1 MGFLDN
7 SGDIILDAT
16 LTDVGR
22 SRLSRGDGSFRIVK
36 FALGDDEI
44 NYELYRNSNHSA
56 GAHPS
61 GSAYYDL
68 DILQTPVLEAL
79 TDDVA
84 ALRSRLLRLTR
95 TDFLYLPVLKL
106 NEAKNENKRNAD
118 SDQADGYFAVGV
130 DDNTT
135 RAHDASDD
143 PKGLL
148 ELSPFNGFLDGVDGD
163 GVTIRIDQGL
173 NTSDISPSNTLDAF
187 LKETRYVIQIDNRLG
202 SILPPSSTATATATP
217 AAFNFL
223 DDDNIAHYTFTLGTD
238 SDFVTDRSGASDLV
252 GAGTGE
258 TLEGPRG
265 TTLKVKIKASIEL
278 QDSNLLFT
286 KLGTLS
292 QSWIRSGGNGTA
304 TIHYINTVIR
314 IIGDTTGY
322 RIDIPVRFVKR
333 ISG

>member
-44 NYELYRNSNHSA
+44 NYTLYRNSNHVA
-56 GAHPS
+56 GAHSS

-84 ALRSRLLRLTR
+84 ALRSKLLRLPR
-95 TDFLYLPVLKL
+95 TDLLYLPMLKL
-106 NEAKNENKRNAD
+106 NEKKNENKRNT
-118 SDQADGYFAVGV
+118 STTQANGYFVIGV
-130 DDNTT
+130 DDDTT
-135 RAHDASDD
+135 REHDASVK
-143 PKGLL
+143 PGLL
-148 ELSPFNGFLDGVDGD
+148 EVSPFNGFMDGVDGD
-163 GVTIRIDQGL
+163 GVSIRIDQGL
-173 NTSDISPSNTLDAF
+173 DTSDISPTNTLDAF
-187 LKETRYVIQIDNRLG
+187 LKETRYVIQIDNRFG
-202 SILPPSSTATATATP
+202 QILPPGATSTTSATP

-238 SDFVTDRSGASDLV
+238 SDFVTTNTNTSTV
-252 GAGTGE
+252 GAGAAE

-265 TTLKVKIKASIEL
+265 TTLKFKIKASIEL

-286 KLGTLS
+286 KLGSLS
-292 QSWIRSGGNGTA
+292 QTWTRTDATTA
-304 TIHYINTVIR
+304 TIHYINTVVR

-322 RIDIPVRFVKR
+322 RIDLPVRFVKK
-333 ISG
+333 I